1 MILFATA
8 LTNCTRLLLCP
19 ELRDEQG
26 DGVDSSKQEYEF
38 RKAAYRWYSWDSPV
52 GLALGLVGLSLS
64 LALILS
70 SVGLL
75 LWLLHQA
82 TLIG

>member
-1 MILFATA
+1 MT
-8 LTNCTRLLLCP
+8 
-19 ELRDEQG
+19 QG
-26 DGVDSSKQEYEF
+26 EDVDSDKQEYEF
-38 RKAAYRWYSWDSPV
+38 NKAAYRWHSWDSPV

-82 TLIG
+82 KLIG